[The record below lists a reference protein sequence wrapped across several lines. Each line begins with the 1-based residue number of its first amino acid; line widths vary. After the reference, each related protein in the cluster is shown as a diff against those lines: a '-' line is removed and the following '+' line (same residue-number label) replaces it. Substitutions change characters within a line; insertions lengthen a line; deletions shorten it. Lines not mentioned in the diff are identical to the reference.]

1 MSKTQCF
8 NESLEN
14 GFKRAVSS
22 KSECTGAV
30 HDYDNAI
37 RKGRAW
43 YVCPK
48 CGKDISLEY
57 VMYMDAVQ
65 RVEIMG
71 GTVTPNAQVEFQE
84 GSAAE

>member
-1 MSKTQCF
+1 MKTNTKRRAFSGKRQC
-8 NESLEN
+8 S
-14 GFKRAVSS
+14 GS
-22 KSECTGAV
+22 V

-57 VMYMDAVQ
+57 VMYVEAMQ
-65 RVEIMG
+65 RMEALG
-71 GTVTPNAQVEFQE
+71 AL
-84 GSAAE
+84 